1 MPCLLKREFV
11 FLFNNMLKELVIQ
24 SSLGI
29 SLMLELR
36 QEKYK
41 VCLGHVGH
49 GKVRK
54 YLLRYTH
61 THRHTRSVWKK
72 SSHCQYKEN
81 GLRNINVTWQPR
93 RVD

>member
-1 MPCLLKREFV
+1 MPYLLKREFV
-11 FLFNNMLKELVIQ
+11 FLFNNMLKESVIW

-49 GKVRK
+49 RKVRR

-61 THRHTRSVWKK
+61 THTDIQGLSGK
-72 SSHCQYKEN
+72 SPAIV
-81 GLRNINVTWQPR
+81 NIR
-93 RVD
+93 RTVCVISM